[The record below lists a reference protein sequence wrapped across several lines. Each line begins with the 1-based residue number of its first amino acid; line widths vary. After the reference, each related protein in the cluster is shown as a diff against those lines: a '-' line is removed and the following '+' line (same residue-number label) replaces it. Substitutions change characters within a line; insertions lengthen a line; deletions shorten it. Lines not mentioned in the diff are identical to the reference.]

1 MKTEKSTQKILIID
15 DDMDCRKLLI
25 NWLSSQFVGIQIEE
39 YDPVQ
44 LGVPDKKFNWAEYDV
59 LLLDY
64 DLRLENVT
72 GLDILQDNYDN
83 LFFPAT
89 IMLTGAG
96 NEDVAVRAV
105 RSGVSDYLRKEYLKK
120 STFREALETAFTV
133 QSEKRQ
139 RLFTLDD
146 ALHVAQAESKRIIDE
161 YKAQYEREHAR
172 ELERLKEEMKNIQQ
186 ELNNNRSK
194 LAALEEVE
202 KNAVVE
208 KSKLLIEM
216 HGLDDKDSAAKDE
229 NKIKKDMNTTQSE
242 LLKVNEKIKGI
253 KQNIVVAEAAMEKAR
268 WKEEKEDTEKL
279 EIEKDLDVVLD
290 NLRKTSNEKAEMSKR
305 LDMFFNR
312 NPESVNTDEENQ
324 KLFDEITTQLNS
336 N

>member
-15 DDMDCRKLLI
+15 DDIDCRKLLI

-44 LGVPDKKFNWAEYDV
+44 QGMPDRNFNWADYDV

-64 DLRLENVT
+64 DLRQDNVT

-120 STFREALETAFTV
+120 STFREALETAFAA

-139 RLFTLDD
+139 HLYTLDD
-146 ALHVAQAESKRIIDE
+146 ALQAAQVESKRIIDE
-161 YKAQYEREHAR
+161 YKAMYEREHAR
-172 ELERLKEEMKNIQQ
+172 ELERLKEEMKIILD
-186 ELNNNRSK
+186 ELNNNKAK
-194 LAALEEVE
+194 LAALEEAE
-202 KNAVVE
+202 KEAEVE

-216 HGLDDKDSAAKDE
+216 HGLDGKEPAPQDQ
-229 NKIKKDMNTTQSE
+229 NKIKKDLNTTQSE
-242 LLKVNEKIKGI
+242 LLKVNQKIKGI
-253 KQNIVVAEAAMEKAR
+253 KQNIEVAEAAMEKVM
-268 WKEEKEDTEKL
+268 WKEEKESSVRQDVERN
-279 EIEKDLDVVLD
+279 LDVVLG
-290 NLRKTSNEKAEMSKR
+290 NLRKASDEKAEMRKR
-305 LDMFFNR
+305 LDSFFHR
-312 NPESVNTDEENQ
+312 NSEPGNTSEENR
-324 KLFDEITTQLNS
+324 KLFDEITTQLKS
-336 N
+336 S

>member
-1 MKTEKSTQKILIID
+1 MKKENSTHNILIID
-15 DDMDCRKLLI
+15 DDVDCRKLLI
-25 NWLSSQFVGIQIEE
+25 NWLTSQIEGIQITEH
-39 YDPVQ
+39 DPVQ
-44 LGVPDKKFNWAEYDV
+44 QGVPDSNFNWADYDV

-83 LFFPAT
+83 LLFPVT

-120 STFREALETAFTV
+120 STFREALEKAFME

-139 RLFTLDD
+139 RLFTLND
-146 ALHVAQAESKRIIDE
+146 ALHVAQVESKRIVDA
-161 YKAQYEREHAR
+161 YKAEYEREHAA
-172 ELERLKEEMKNIQQ
+172 EIDRLKEEMQKIQK
-186 ELNNNRSK
+186 ELDDNREK
-194 LAALEEVE
+194 LTSLEETE

-216 HGLDDKDSAAKDE
+216 HELDVQEPVARDE
-229 NKIKKDMNTTQSE
+229 KKIKKDMNTTQSE

-253 KQNIVVAEAAMEKAR
+253 RQNIKVAEAAMEKAM
-268 WKEEKEDTEKL
+268 WKEEKENTEKKNV
-279 EIEKDLDVVLD
+279 EKDLDVVLG
-290 NLRKTSNEKAEMSKR
+290 NLRKTSSEKAEMSKR

-312 NPESVNTDEENQ
+312 NSQSVNSDEEDQ
-324 KLFDEITTQLNS
+324 KLFDEITTQLHS
-336 N
+336 S

>member
-1 MKTEKSTQKILIID
+1 MDNSTQRILIID
-15 DDMDCRKLLI
+15 DDDDCRKLLI
-25 NWLSSQFVGIQIEE
+25 NWLNGQFVGIQIEE

-44 LGVPDKKFNWAEYDV
+44 QGAPDRNFKWADYDV

-64 DLRLENVT
+64 DLRLETVT

-83 LFFPAT
+83 LLFPVT

-120 STFREALETAFTV
+120 STFREALENAFAE

-139 RLFTLDD
+139 RLYTLDD
-146 ALHVAQAESKRIIDE
+146 ALHLAQTESKRIIDE
-161 YKAQYEREHAR
+161 YKAKYDRDHSHEMEK
-172 ELERLKEEMKNIQQ
+172 LKEEIKNIQE
-186 ELNNNRSK
+186 ELNNNNAK
-194 LAALEEVE
+194 LASLEETE
-202 KNAVVE
+202 KNAAVE

-216 HGLDDKDSAAKDE
+216 HELDSEDTTIKDKE
-229 NKIKKDMNTTQSE
+229 KIKKDMNTTQSE
-242 LLKVNEKIKGI
+242 LLQVNEKIKNI
-253 KQNIVVAEAAMEKAR
+253 KQNIKVAEAAIEKVR
-268 WKEEKEDTEKL
+268 WKEEKESTEKKNV
-279 EIEKDLDVVLD
+279 ERDLDVVLG

-312 NPESVNTDEENQ
+312 NSEPVNSDKENQ
-324 KLFDEITTQLNS
+324 KLFDEITTQLKS
-336 N
+336 S